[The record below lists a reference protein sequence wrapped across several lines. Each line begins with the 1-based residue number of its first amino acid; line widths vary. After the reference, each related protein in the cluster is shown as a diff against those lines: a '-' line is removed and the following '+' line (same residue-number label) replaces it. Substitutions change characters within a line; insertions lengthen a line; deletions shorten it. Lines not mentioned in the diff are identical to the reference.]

1 MYIKCIRCVLNAKI
15 IYTYWNVWACR
26 STRVHVCT
34 SYIFTSDGV
43 APDPSA
49 SGTVVAEV
57 KTEPAKVSGRKA
69 AVKVKEEPKEEEQS
83 GPKSGGKKGKSGR
96 EERGEKE
103 RSEE

>member
-1 MYIKCIRCVLNAKI
+1 MPRLSIRI
-15 IYTYWNVWACR
+15 ETWACH

-69 AVKVKEEPKEEEQS
+69 AVKVKEEPKEEEES
-83 GPKSGGKKGKSGR
+83 GPSKGKAAKSGGKKGKSGR

>member
-1 MYIKCIRCVLNAKI
+1 MY
-15 IYTYWNVWACR
+15 ACH

-34 SYIFTSDGV
+34 SYIFTS
-43 APDPSA
+43 
-49 SGTVVAEV
+49 VVAEV

-69 AVKVKEEPKEEEQS
+69 AVKVKEEPKEEEES
-83 GPKSGGKKGKSGR
+83 GPSKGKGAKSGGKKGKSGR

>member
-1 MYIKCIRCVLNAKI
+1 MPRLS
-15 IYTYWNVWACR
+15 TYWNVWACR

-83 GPKSGGKKGKSGR
+83 GPSKGKGELKVGER
-96 EERGEKE
+96 KGNLAEKRGEKKKE
-103 RSEE
+103 VRNKDLI